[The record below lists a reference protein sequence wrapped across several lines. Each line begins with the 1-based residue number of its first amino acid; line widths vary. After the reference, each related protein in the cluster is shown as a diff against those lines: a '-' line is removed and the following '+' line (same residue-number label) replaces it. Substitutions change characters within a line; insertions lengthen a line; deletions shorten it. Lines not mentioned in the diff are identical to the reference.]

1 MKQQTIA
8 IISDTH
14 GHIDDN
20 IIEIVKQCDQVIH
33 AGDICGAHVLA
44 QLAEINQNVTA
55 VTGNNDAPGLWHESE
70 TDIVNQIP
78 RTARLELPG
87 GILAVEHGHL
97 HGMHKPEHDSLRAAH
112 PDARL
117 VIYGH
122 THTMLID
129 DQQTPWVA
137 NPGAAGE
144 TRTRGGPSCL
154 ILTAKNE
161 GEWDLQM
168 MRFEDEAVA

>member
-1 MKQQTIA
+1 MNTETVA

-14 GHIDDN
+14 GHIDAN
-20 IIEIVKQCDQVIH
+20 IVKIIKRCDHVIH
-33 AGDICGAHVLA
+33 AGDICGAHILS
-44 QLAEINQNVTA
+44 QLAELNQSVTA
-55 VTGNNDAPGLWHESE
+55 VAGNNDAPGLWPDEE
-70 TDIVNQIP
+70 TEIVSKVP

-97 HGMHKPEHDSLRAAH
+97 HGMHQPEHESLRKAH

-129 DQQTPWVA
+129 DNATPWVA

-154 ILTAKNE
+154 ILTAAE
-161 GEWDLQM
+161 DHWQLDM
-168 MRFEDEAVA
+168 HRFEDKAA